1 MELDAQLVQQCLR
14 GDGPAWEELVRRHT
28 RRVFNL
34 CYRFTAN
41 ATEAEDLTQ
50 EVFLRIFRTLPSYR
64 PAFGGFPTWLAS
76 VTRNLLVDHYRRT
89 RRDRL
94 TDSIEDSMPVLE
106 EKHSTARTPD
116 KLAHASEL
124 SVQLQR
130 GLARLS
136 PELREAVI
144 LRDLQGLEYN
154 EIRAVLQVPEG
165 TVKSRINRGRLEL
178 ARILEEMGVKPE

>member
-1 MELDAQLVQQCLR
+1 LEPDAQLVQQCLR
-14 GDGPAWEELVRRHT
+14 GEGSAWEELVRRHT

-34 CYRFTAN
+34 CYRFTGNPA
-41 ATEAEDLTQ
+41 EAEDLSQ
-50 EVFLRIFRTLPSYR
+50 EVFLRIYRTLASYK
-64 PAFGGFPTWLAS
+64 PAFGGFPTWLTS

-94 TDSIEDSMPVLE
+94 TDSIEDAMPRLE
-106 EKHSTARTPD
+106 ERHSAARTPD
-116 KLAHASEL
+116 RLALAAEL

-144 LRDLQGLEYN
+144 LRDLQQLEYN
-154 EIRAVLQVPEG
+154 EIQSVLQVPEG
-165 TVKSRINRGRLEL
+165 TVKSRINRGRIEL
-178 ARILEEMGVKPE
+178 AKVLQEMGVRPD